1 MSVFFRYRAWRRLTA
16 ASVGLSL
23 IGNLAGCAPEK
34 PLIPPPVSEDLRHRL
49 GVVGVA
55 SVTGPTAGE
64 LDVPVRGVGA
74 GAARGAGAGAATGA
88 AGGIQLLAGS
98 GTASGMAAGG
108 GAAVALGALIVLIP
122 LGIVVGA
129 LVGAA
134 TAVPE
139 DTAREIEAILAKVL
153 KETPI
158 QQRLRQEVVTLAKQ
172 ETDESVVDL
181 DAFGLVSESG
191 VAGYEALRA
200 QGIDTLLEVRA
211 SRAGLVGGQGGD
223 PELSLFVE
231 SSIRL
236 IDTSSGETLF
246 ENQGIT
252 HRTAAWRFTEW
263 GAEDAALL
271 RQQLTASFRGVANR
285 IVDTVFLEVRW
296 D

>member
-1 MSVFFRYRAWRRLTA
+1 MSVFRYRVWRPLTA

-34 PLIPPPVSEDLRHRL
+34 PPIPPPISEDLRHRL

-64 LDVPVRGVGA
+64 LDVPVRGA

-88 AGGIQLLAGS
+88 AGGAQLLAGS

-108 GAAVALGALIVLIP
+108 GAAVALGALVVLIP

-139 DTAREIEAILAKVL
+139 DTARGIEATLAKVL

-158 QQRLRQEVVTLAKQ
+158 QQRLHQEVVALARQ
-172 ETDESVVDL
+172 ETEESIVDL
-181 DAFGLVSESG
+181 DALGLVG
-191 VAGYEALRA
+191 AGGIADYGALGAR
-200 QGIDTLLEVRA
+200 GIDTLLEVRA
-211 SRAGLVGGQGGD
+211 SKAGLVGGRGGD

-231 SSIRL
+231 FSIRL
-236 IDTSSGETLF
+236 IDTASGETLF
-246 ENQGIT
+246 ENQSIT